1 MKRESRVTRCPQCAW
16 PLPAEARFCP
26 GCGFAILQNSP
37 EEAGVGTLSAPVEDQ
52 RSVANPVADRWGE
65 PLPIPEN
72 IAGVVAYITI
82 FPAVAFLLLEPFK
95 RNRFVRFHSLQHLLL
110 WAAGVGV
117 GVAAG
122 LAGATLQLI
131 PFMRVLLFPFA
142 GLISLAWFFLWLLLV
157 VKAYNHEMFKLPIL
171 GDLAE
176 GWLYR

>member
-1 MKRESRVTRCPQCAW
+1 MESDTPPVA
-16 PLPAEARFCP
+16 
-26 GCGFAILQNSP
+26 
-37 EEAGVGTLSAPVEDQ
+37 VEDP
-52 RSVANPVADRWGE
+52 RSAVTPIANSAADSSAE

-82 FPAVAFLLLEPFK
+82 FPAMVFLLLEPFK

-110 WAAGVGV
+110 WAAGVGI
-117 GVAAG
+117 GIAAG
-122 LAGATLQLI
+122 LAGAVLQLI

-176 GWLYR
+176 EWTHR